1 MLKFINN
8 NSIIYIKWVKNTGSY
23 RKLLP
28 LLKDKWDED
37 CIIITI
43 DDDTLYDTHLIEN
56 LINDYNKQN
65 CVIGYRGFTSSFDKL
80 ENFDY
85 LKRVK
90 LQHLSLYNF
99 FTGKGGILY
108 TPQFFHKTH
117 DLIFNDKIYL
127 DTCPTCDDIW
137 FYIVRLLNNVKGYL
151 DNKNWLVKDLTA
163 GSGLYSNFNKDNNNN
178 TSSFKNTFE
187 KLKELEYKIS

>member
-1 MLKFINN
+1 
-8 NSIIYIKWVKNTGSY
+8 
-23 RKLLP
+23 
-28 LLKDKWDED
+28 LKDKWDED

-65 CVIGYRGFTSSFDKL
+65 CVIGYRGFTPSFDKP

-108 TPQFFHKTH
+108 NPQFFHKTH

-151 DNKNWLVKDLTA
+151 DNKNWLEKDLT
-163 GSGLYSNFNKDNNNN
+163 GSGLYSNFNTHNNNN